1 MKKRRNT
8 RVNTLF
14 SEATYDLLSVE
25 AQEQNKPL
33 AQIVRNK
40 VEQSYK
46 DGLILSKFD
55 YLEKVIKKSHS
66 VIIEK
71 LGSSK

>member
-14 SEATYDLLSVE
+14 SEAIYDWLSDE
-25 AQEQNKPL
+25 ANNQNKTL
-33 AQIVRNK
+33 AHVVRDK
-40 VEQSYK
+40 VEQARK
-46 DGLILSKFD
+46 DSLILSKFD

-66 VIIEK
+66 VLIEK
-71 LGSSK
+71 LGGSK

>member
-14 SEATYDLLSVE
+14 SESIYDWLSAE
-25 AQEQNKPL
+25 ADSQNKTM
-33 AQIVRNK
+33 AHVVRDK
-40 VEQSYK
+40 VEQARK
-46 DGLILSKFD
+46 DNLIFSKFD

-71 LGSSK
+71 LGGSK

>member
-14 SEATYDLLSVE
+14 SEIIFDWLSDE
-25 AQEQNKPL
+25 ADKQNKSL
-33 AQIVRNK
+33 AQVVRDK
-40 VEQSYK
+40 VDQSHK
-46 DGLILSKFD
+46 DSLVLSKFD

-66 VIIEK
+66 IIIEK
-71 LGSSK
+71 LAGSK